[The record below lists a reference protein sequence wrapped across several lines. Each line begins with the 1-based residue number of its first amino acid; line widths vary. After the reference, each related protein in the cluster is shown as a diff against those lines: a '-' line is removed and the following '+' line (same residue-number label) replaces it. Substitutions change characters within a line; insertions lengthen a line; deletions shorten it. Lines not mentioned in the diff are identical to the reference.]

1 MTREKMDERRNKGC
15 KERAGMDGKYNDGWK
30 RKEEWMEVKKEGKEG
45 RKGRN
50 DERGGRTRGRNLME

>member
-1 MTREKMDERRNKGC
+1 
-15 KERAGMDGKYNDGWK
+15 MDGKDNGGCK

-50 DERGGRTRGRNLME
+50 DGRGGRARDRNVMEKAGKCKG